1 MEIKDLLIILI
12 KELKTSNRIKLL
24 QAKQQEQK
32 KYIQDEDFIEAYN
45 KLIESITKNTIEG
58 LENEKND

>member
-1 MEIKDLLIILI
+1 MEIKDLLIVLI

-45 KLIESITKNTIEG
+45 ILVESITKNEIKG
-58 LENEKND
+58 LENEK